1 MSKSVLFWRR
11 IDVEGFERLELA
23 IEPDGVSVVSP
34 ENIARPPL
42 GQGPRMDVGARMRG
56 MWR

>member
-1 MSKSVLFWRR
+1 V
-11 IDVEGFERLELA
+11 
-23 IEPDGVSVVSP
+23 PP
-34 ENIARPPL
+34 ETTARPPL